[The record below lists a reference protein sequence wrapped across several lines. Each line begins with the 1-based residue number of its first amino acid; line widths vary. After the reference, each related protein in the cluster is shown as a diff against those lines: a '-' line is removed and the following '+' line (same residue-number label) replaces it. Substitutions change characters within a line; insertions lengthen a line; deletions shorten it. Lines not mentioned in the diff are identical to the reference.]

1 VKRTVLG
8 GVKDGSKTLQLVD
21 DPNGMDEALRP
32 EFVRLEVTDGCMD
45 LSLAQIRRFKEALA
59 HAERVLVA
67 RQSCAFLERNLQ
79 LPL

>member
-1 VKRTVLG
+1 MKRTVLG
-8 GVKDGSKTLQLVD
+8 GVQDGSKLLQLVD
-21 DPNGMDEALRP
+21 DPTGMDEALRP

-45 LSLAQIRRFKEALA
+45 LTLAQIRRFKEALA

-67 RQSCAFLERNLQ
+67 RQAHAFMERNLQ

>member
-1 VKRTVLG
+1 VLG
-8 GVKDGSKTLQLVD
+8 GVQDGSKLLQLVD
-21 DPNGMDEALRP
+21 DPTGMDEALRP

-45 LSLAQIRRFKEALA
+45 LTLAQIRRFKEALA

-67 RQSCAFLERNLQ
+67 RQAHAFMERNLQ